1 MASTPHAVLQRYW
14 GFAAFREQ
22 QHEVIDAALS
32 GRDALV
38 VLATGSGK
46 SVWWVAPGVLNMFA
60 CDTAC
65 LTFLALPSLQLP
77 SAAPCEP
84 SSCACYLAAHRTHER
99 PGAEG
104 GAMHTRVPHTCLA
117 DARDARRVWLHS

>member
-1 MASTPHAVLQRYW
+1 MESTPHAVLQRSW

-46 SVWWVAPGVLNMFA
+46 SVWWVAPGVLHLFA

-65 LTFLALPSLQLP
+65 LTCLALPAT
-77 SAAPCEP
+77 AATKCHPLLASVSRL
-84 SSCACYLAAHRTHER
+84 SS
-99 PGAEG
+99 
-104 GAMHTRVPHTCLA
+104 
-117 DARDARRVWLHS
+117 RRSSHS